1 MLPTIPLD
9 CQGKSGP
16 RIAPGRAGQPPV
28 LQGPVRTPIDLSLNA
43 GAQLSQ
49 SARRQAVGGWTGASP
64 QPTDGGGNEKQEI
77 GVKPDSGVKVGLL
90 AASLGLA
97 MIAGCRPAAANG
109 YPPDIDAA
117 SGNRLPTPKRADL
130 NPADQKTF
138 DEIEGKL
145 GEGLPAL
152 EKDRPLVRMYSPGV
166 AKGLGEAHHYLK
178 YDAGFDARLETV
190 AVLTVTREL
199 TNQFEWTQWETHARE
214 PKDPRYLE
222 PYVIDVI
229 KSCKPVTGLGEK
241 DAAVITLGREMFGPR
256 RVSSETFAK
265 VLQLFGPR
273 KTVDLAE
280 MMSLYAATTDELV
293 VFDQQLHPGQTPLL
307 AKNATPCGASG
318 PNLSWVADVLR

>member
-1 MLPTIPLD
+1 MLPTIRLD

-16 RIAPGRAGQPPV
+16 WNAPCRTGQPPIP
-28 LQGPVRTPIDLSLNA
+28 QGLARTPIDLSSLA
-43 GAQLSQ
+43 GAQ
-49 SARRQAVGGWTGASP
+49 SASKALAVGWARDPDQLTAGET
-64 QPTDGGGNEKQEI
+64 KQEM
-77 GVKPDSGVKVGLL
+77 GVKSAVGVKAALL
-90 AASLGLA
+90 AAGVGLA
-97 MIAGCRPAAANG
+97 LAAGCSPASAANG
-109 YPPDIDAA
+109 YPSDIDAT
-117 SGNRLPTPKRADL
+117 SGNRLPVPKRADL
-130 NPADQKTF
+130 SPADQKTF

-190 AVLTVTREL
+190 AVLTVTRQL
-199 TNQFEWTQWETHARE
+199 TNQFEWTQWEAHARE
-214 PKDPRYLE
+214 QKDPRYLE

-241 DAAVITLGREMFGPR
+241 DAAIVTLGREMFGPR
-256 RVSSETFAK
+256 KVSSETFAK

-307 AKNATPCGASG
+307 AKNATPCGVSG
-318 PNLSWVADVLR
+318 PNMSWVADVLR